1 MMSLILGPC
10 ILRCND
16 EYCTADYKSIWI
28 RLTSLPPSPL
38 PPLPF
43 PLPPFQ
49 LLLPP
54 PPFPTPPFPT
64 PPPPSPLPIRG
75 TVFVSRV
82 PPHISIQG
90 AVICSTAGELVLV
103 CLDNV
108 ITIELVQDGDQCTS
122 VPVVCH
128 SSPIVALSRQVL

>member
-1 MMSLILGPC
+1 MSLILGPC

-54 PPFPTPPFPT
+54 PPFPT